1 MGFPSLVVRFDGV
14 NFSDDALAISA
25 VLTFAP
31 CLAAIMESVGST
43 VSFTP
48 ANSIK
53 RATSTDLY
61 RSFIA

>member
-1 MGFPSLVVRFDGV
+1 
-14 NFSDDALAISA
+14 
-25 VLTFAP
+25 
-31 CLAAIMESVGST
+31 MESVGST